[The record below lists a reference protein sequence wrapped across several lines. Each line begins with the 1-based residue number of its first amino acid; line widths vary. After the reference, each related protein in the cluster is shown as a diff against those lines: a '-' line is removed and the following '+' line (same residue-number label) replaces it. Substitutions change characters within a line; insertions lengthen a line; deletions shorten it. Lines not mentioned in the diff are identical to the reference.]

1 VLQGEHI
8 AIPARCALPLFAG
21 RTPSG
26 TNRTTLLLHHQTPLP
41 TLLNI

>member
-8 AIPARCALPLFAG
+8 AIPARCAFPLFAG

-26 TNRTTLLLHHQTPLP
+26 TSRTTLLQHKHTDYQPA
-41 TLLNI
+41 